1 MPGAPQTTPRIRIEK
16 IPLTLPQAI
25 FLGLLVLS
33 ICINYIDRGSLA
45 VGGKMVADELH
56 LDPEQLGR
64 LFSAF
69 FWTYAMLQIPAGW
82 LVDRYNV
89 NWIYGAGF
97 AIWSAATLL
106 TGFSNGFIML
116 MALRLLLGVG
126 ESVAYPSYSRILA
139 ANFREHQRGL
149 ANALIDAGSKAGPAL
164 GVLLGGKI
172 MALYGWRSFFVLVG
186 AVSLLWIIPW
196 VIWSPHRSSMPV
208 RHASN
213 APSILQIFGKR
224 AAWGTFIGLLCSNYT
239 WYFIAFWIPVYF
251 RDERHFS
258 ENELAMVGQIPFWG
272 IVVGTLLGGWLS
284 DRLIAYGFTP
294 TVVRKTCASCGL
306 GLCGLT
312 LVPAALAP
320 DIRITLALLTLS
332 GFFFGFISSNVWA
345 ITQTLAGPLAAGQ
358 WTGMQN
364 FIGNIPGMFG
374 LWFTGWLIKQ
384 SGGNYLPAFYVA
396 AGFALAGVLAFGVIV
411 QRVEQVD
418 FQLNPDLDRSV

>member
-1 MPGAPQTTPRIRIEK
+1 MSGASQTTPRIRIDK

-56 LDPEQLGR
+56 LDAEQLGR

-97 AIWSAATLL
+97 AIWSAATLF
-106 TGFSNGFIML
+106 TGLSHGFLLL
-116 MALRLLLGVG
+116 MAMRLLLGVG

-164 GVLLGGKI
+164 GVLLGGKV
-172 MALYGWRSFFVLVG
+172 MALYGWRSFFILVG

-196 VIWSPHRSSMPV
+196 MIWSPHPSSMPA
-208 RHASN
+208 RHATNS
-213 APSILQIFGKR
+213 PSIAQILSKR
-224 AAWGTFIGLLCSNYT
+224 SAWGTFLGLLCSNYA

-258 ENELAMVGQIPFWG
+258 QNDLAIIGQIPFWG
-272 IVVGTLLGGWLS
+272 IVAGTLVGGTLS
-284 DRLIAYGFTP
+284 DMLIATGFTP
-294 TVVRKTCASCGL
+294 TLVRKSCACLGL
-306 GLCGLT
+306 GLCAVT
-312 LVPAALAP
+312 MVPAALAP
-320 DIRITLALLTLS
+320 DIRITLVLLTAS

-358 WTGMQN
+358 WTGIQN

-384 SGGNYLPAFYVA
+384 SGGHYLPAFYVA
-396 AGFALAGVLAFGVIV
+396 AGFALAGVVAFGLMV
-411 QRVEQVD
+411 QRVEPVD
-418 FQLNPDLDRSV
+418 WKEFKIPNS

>member
-1 MPGAPQTTPRIRIEK
+1 MAVAPGTTPRIPLGK
-16 IPLTLPQAI
+16 IPFTLPQAI

-56 LDPEQLGR
+56 LDAERLGF

-69 FWTYAMLQIPAGW
+69 FWTYALLQIPAGW

-106 TGFSNGFIML
+106 TGLSRGFLML
-116 MALRLLLGVG
+116 LALRLLLGIG

-139 ANFREHQRGL
+139 ANFREHQRGM

-172 MALYGWRSFFVLVG
+172 MALYGWRSFFLMVG
-186 AVSLLWIIPW
+186 AASLMWIIPW
-196 VIWSPHRSSMPV
+196 VIWAPHPDSMPSCQ
-208 RHASN
+208 AAG
-213 APSILQIFGKR
+213 APSIYRIFR
-224 AAWGTFIGLLCSNYT
+224 QRSALGTFLGLLCSNYT

-251 RDERHFS
+251 REERHFS
-258 ENELAMVGQIPFWG
+258 ENDLAMIGQIPFWG
-272 IVVGTLLGGWLS
+272 IVVGTLLGGSLS
-284 DRLIAYGFTP
+284 DMLIARGFTP
-294 TVVRKTCASCGL
+294 TLVRKCCACFGL
-306 GLCGLT
+306 GLCALT

-320 DIRITLALLTLS
+320 DIRVTLALLTAS

-345 ITQTLAGPLAAGQ
+345 ITQTLAGPSAAGQ
-358 WTGMQN
+358 WTGIQN

-384 SGGNYLPAFYVA
+384 SGNHYLPAFYVA
-396 AGFALAGVLAFGVIV
+396 AGFALAGVVAFGVIV
-411 QRVEQVD
+411 QRIEPID
-418 FQLNPDLDRSV
+418 WTADRNL